1 MQDEMRQRTWRAILK
16 SAFFSVESALIVALT
31 VLFFGLGYQPASWWR
46 SEFWLVLGA
55 LAEALYLGATLSD
68 PQAAQRAVSAMLS
81 ERFDPDAIR
90 NPTARDRVKRA
101 LEYQRLIREA
111 ARQHRGAMRRS
122 IETTADEINDWIAH
136 IYHLARRLDAF
147 EANRVLVRDRRMVPY
162 ELQRLQ
168 RRLRS
173 EEDPAVRAELEE
185 TIRTIEAQL
194 ANLQALENNLKRA
207 DIQLDHTLSALG
219 TVYTQV
225 QLLDA
230 KDVDSA
236 RTRLLQGEIREEIAS
251 LQDTLSALEEV
262 QSYQHSGVER

>member
-1 MQDEMRQRTWRAILK
+1 MHDDMRQQAWRAILK
-16 SAFFSVESALIVALT
+16 NAFFSVESALIIALT
-31 VLFFGLGYQPASWWR
+31 LLFFGLGYQPAAWWQ
-46 SEFWLVLGA
+46 SGYWLVLGA
-55 LAEALYLGATLSD
+55 VAEALYLGATITD
-68 PQAAQRAVSAMLS
+68 PQAAQRAVSTMLS
-81 ERFDPDAIR
+81 ERFDPDDIH
-90 NPTARDRVKRA
+90 NPTARERLKRA

-111 ARQHRGAMRRS
+111 ARRHRGAMRRS
-122 IETTADEINDWIAH
+122 IETTADEVNDWIAH
-136 IYHLARRLDAF
+136 IYHLARRLDEA

-173 EEDPAVRAELEE
+173 EADDAVRAELEE

-236 RTRLLQGEIREEIAS
+236 RTRRLQSEIHDEVTS
-251 LQDTLSALEEV
+251 LQDTLAALEEV
-262 QSYQHSGVER
+262 QSYHQRAASP

>member
-1 MQDEMRQRTWRAILK
+1 MQDDMRRRAWRTILK
-16 SAFFSVESALIVALT
+16 SAFFSVESALIIALAL
-31 VLFFGLGYQPASWWR
+31 LFFGLGYQPVSWWQ
-46 SEFWLVLGA
+46 SGYWLALGA
-55 LAEALYLGATLSD
+55 VAEAIYLGATITD
-68 PQAAQRAVSAMLS
+68 PQASQRAVSAMLS
-81 ERFDPDAIR
+81 ERFDPGDIR
-90 NPTARDRVKRA
+90 NPTARERVKRA

-111 ARQHRGAMRRS
+111 AARHRGAMRRS
-122 IETTADEINDWIAH
+122 IETTADEVNDWIEH
-136 IYHLARRLDAF
+136 IYNLARRLDAF

-168 RRLRS
+168 RRLRN
-173 EEDPAVRAELEE
+173 ETDPAVRAELEE

-230 KDVDSA
+230 KDVDSS
-236 RTRLLQGEIREEIAS
+236 RTRRLQSEIREEVSS
-251 LQDTLSALEEV
+251 LQDTLAALEEV
-262 QSYQHSGVER
+262 QSYQEADASR